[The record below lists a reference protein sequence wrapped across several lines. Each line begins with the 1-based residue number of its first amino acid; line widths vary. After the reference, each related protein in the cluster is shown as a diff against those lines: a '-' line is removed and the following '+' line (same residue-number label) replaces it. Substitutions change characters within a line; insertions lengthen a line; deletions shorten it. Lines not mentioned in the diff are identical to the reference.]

1 MKKFLQE
8 FKDFALKGNVMDMAV
23 GVIIGAAFQ
32 GIVNSLTNDILNPLL
47 GIAFSTDF
55 SNVVIPLFGDGQL
68 MVGSFISAIIN
79 FILMAFVLFCIIKV
93 MNRLVSLG
101 HAKTPKAPATPKG
114 PTQEELLA
122 DILKELRAQNEREE
136 ATAK

>member
-8 FKDFALKGNVMDMAV
+8 FKNFALKGNVIDMAV

-32 GIVNSLTNDILNPLL
+32 GIVTSLTNDILNPLL

-55 SNVVIPLFGDGQL
+55 SNVTIPLLGDGQL
-68 MVGSFISAIIN
+68 QVGAFISAIIN
-79 FILMAFVLFCIIKV
+79 FLIMAFVLFCIVKAT
-93 MNRLVSLG
+93 NRLVSLG
-101 HAKTPKAPATPKG
+101 HKKEETAPAVPKG

-122 DILKELRAQNEREE
+122 AILKELRAQNEREE

>member
-55 SNVVIPLFGDGQL
+55 SNVVIPLLGDGQL
-68 MVGSFISAIIN
+68 QVGAFISAIIN
-79 FILMAFVLFCIIKV
+79 FLIMAFVLFCIVKV
-93 MNRLVSLG
+93 MNRLMALG
-101 HAKTPKAPATPKG
+101 HKKEEPAPAAPKG

-122 DILKELRAQNEREE
+122 AILEELRSQNEREE